1 MLDGE
6 IKFTNFKRTWIDE
19 LDFSRARRLCRRDGA
34 SRPKRS
40 DRACNGPRRILE
52 RVSDRY
58 FLRECAGKPADRV
71 FARTKFNAEPAGIFY
86 RRRAGR
92 LYDIFYVQLRY
103 AAIIAGARICY
114 RCAKRGLKRMRLY
127 AFLLRWAAR
136 GQSACRLAVEHVSF
150 KI

>member
-19 LDFSRARRLCRRDGA
+19 LDFSGARRLCRRDGA
-34 SRPKRS
+34 SRPKWS
-40 DRACNGPRRILE
+40 DRARNGSRRILE

-71 FARTKFNAEPAGIFY
+71 ARTKFNAEPAGIFC
-86 RRRAGR
+86 RRRTGR
-92 LYDIFYVQLRY
+92 FYDIFYVQLRY

-114 RCAKRGLKRMRLY
+114 RSAKRSLKRMRLY
-127 AFLLRWAAR
+127 AVLLRWAAR

>member
-1 MLDGE
+1 M
-6 IKFTNFKRTWIDE
+6 
-19 LDFSRARRLCRRDGA
+19 
-34 SRPKRS
+34 
-40 DRACNGPRRILE
+40 LE

-71 FARTKFNAEPAGIFY
+71 FTRTKFNAEPAGIFC
-86 RRRAGR
+86 RRRTGR
-92 LYDIFYVQLRY
+92 FYDIFYVQLRY

-136 GQSACRLAVEHVSF
+136 GQSAYRLAVEHVSF
-150 KI
+150 KFKSPLCLRF

>member
-1 MLDGE
+1 M
-6 IKFTNFKRTWIDE
+6 
-19 LDFSRARRLCRRDGA
+19 CRRDGA

-40 DRACNGPRRILE
+40 DRARNGSRRILE

-71 FARTKFNAEPAGIFY
+71 FTRTKFNAERAGIFY
-86 RRRAGR
+86 RRRTGR

-114 RCAKRGLKRMRLY
+114 RSAKRGLKRMRLY
-127 AFLLRWAAR
+127 AVLLRWAAR
-136 GQSACRLAVEHVSF
+136 GQGACRLAVERVSF
-150 KI
+150 KFKSPLSLRF